1 MKIYGFPFSPNTRRV
16 LFMLHEIHAEHE
28 FVPIDLTQGEHRSPE
43 YLKLNPN
50 GRVPCLVDQDFILWE
65 SNAILQYLAARFPEH
80 HLGGERPR
88 ERADIACW
96 LFLNAAHLGPAVAH
110 IFAHT
115 MRLPEE
121 KRIPLMVEN
130 GRAEVARCCGV
141 MDEKLSKGPWLAGSN
156 FTIADISVAATTS
169 VAPMLGIDLSP
180 YPYLSAWEQRVSA
193 RPAYRKTFTLA
204 PRHRRDQRDHVPVVY
219 RLLALRKDLVPC
231 DAHLLEAPRQRGPMP
246 LQEDRKIPYLAHF
259 CGQLDL
265 LLRAASEVL
274 HGSKVEQRDHPA
286 TPSTAPRPKDD
297 IGQRCMAREIS

>member
-1 MKIYGFPFSPNTRRV
+1 LPVKLYGFPFSPNTRRV
-16 LFMLHEIHAEHE
+16 LFMLHEVNAPHE
-28 FVPIDLTQGEHRSPE
+28 FVPVDLTQGEHRTPE
-43 YLKLNPN
+43 YLALNPN

-121 KRIPLMVEN
+121 KRIPALVESA
-130 GRAEVARCCGV
+130 RAELARCFGV
-141 MDEKLSKGPWLAGSN
+141 LEGKLAQSPWLAGTN

-180 YPYLSAWEQRVSA
+180 YPSLAAWDRRVA
-193 RPAYRKTFTLA
+193 ERPAYRKTFA
-204 PRHRRDQRDHVPVVY
+204 
-219 RLLALRKDLVPC
+219 
-231 DAHLLEAPRQRGPMP
+231 
-246 LQEDRKIPYLAHF
+246 
-259 CGQLDL
+259 
-265 LLRAASEVL
+265 
-274 HGSKVEQRDHPA
+274 
-286 TPSTAPRPKDD
+286 
-297 IGQRCMAREIS
+297 